1 MKSNLKIA
9 YEVLKEEISQF
20 KKEIIILSTLT
31 IFLALGNGIV
41 PVVAGK
47 FFDSLISHNYS
58 VIYGILLTPL
68 TLLVV
73 WFAIQIITAIIE
85 KKINYS
91 KNALG
96 FWARINYYKSTY
108 DRLINLPMSFH
119 KRIKFGE
126 MHSNVNESG
135 WGIEVALG
143 NIIIGLVPQIL
154 TIVVAF
160 VIIFTINV
168 PLSLLILFSVI
179 IYVFVLYFKSKPLNE
194 LRAKFY
200 NGWGDSFGYGWDTIT
215 NIQAVKHSVAEDFES
230 KNIAERFL
238 KHIINPYAKLFGI
251 QASLELYQR
260 IIILLTQLII
270 FLSSIYLVGNNL
282 MTIGELFAFN
292 AYTALVFGPFTILN
306 KYTQDIQ
313 NAIIKIT
320 ATEKMIG
327 NDYEIYNPVDGVADF
342 EIKGQIE
349 FKNVFF
355 HYNVENPVLNDISF
369 KVEPGQITALVGES
383 GVGKSTLIELLAGY
397 HFPNKGDVFIDG
409 VDIRK
414 MGLKSLRRQI
424 ATVPQEVILFND
436 TIKHNITYG
445 NFDSS
450 DEQIE
455 SASKK
460 AHAYDFIM
468 KFQNKWE
475 QIVGERGV
483 KLSVGQKQRVAIA
496 RAILRNPKIL
506 ILDEPTSALDA
517 GSESII
523 TESLEELMKGKT
535 TFIIAHR
542 LSTVRKADKILVF
555 KDGAIIESGNHSELV
570 KIDGGEY
577 RRLYELQIGL
587 KG

>member
-1 MKSNLKIA
+1 MKENLRIS
-9 YEVLKEEISQF
+9 YRVLKEQILFF
-20 KKEIIILSTLT
+20 KKEMIILSVLT
-31 IFLALGNGIV
+31 IFVSLGNGII
-41 PVVAGK
+41 PIVAGK
-47 FFDSLISHNYS
+47 FFDSLISNPTS
-58 VIYGILLTPL
+58 TVFGILLTPFI
-68 TLLVV
+68 LLGV
-73 WFAIQIITAIIE
+73 WFAIQIITALIE

-91 KNALG
+91 KDAIG
-96 FWARINYYKSTY
+96 FKARVNYASNIY

-119 KRIKFGE
+119 KTTKFGE
-126 MHSNVNESG
+126 ITSNVGESTWSVHLIVG
-135 WGIEVALG
+135 DVMIGVVPQLLT
-143 NIIIGLVPQIL
+143 IIIAFII
-154 TIVVAF
+154 IVKLNAY
-160 VIIFTINV
+160 
-168 PLSLLILFSVI
+168 LSLVIFSSIVIYTFILYRAS
-179 IYVFVLYFKSKPLNE
+179 KSLHEIQSK
-194 LRAKFY
+194 AHD
-200 NGWGDSFGYGWDTIT
+200 GWNNSFGYGWGIIT
-215 NIQAVKHSVAEDFES
+215 NIQAVKHAVTEDFES
-230 KNIAERFL
+230 KNIANKLF
-238 KHIINPYAKLFGI
+238 KHIIEPYSQMFRI
-251 QASLELYQR
+251 QTLLDFCQR
-260 IIILLTQLII
+260 SVIIFTQLII
-270 FLSSIYLVGNNL
+270 FISSIYLVKSGT

-306 KYTQDIQ
+306 MHFKNIQ
-313 NAIIKIT
+313 NGIVKIS
-320 ATEKMIG
+320 ATEKMIS
-327 NDYEIYNPVDGVADF
+327 DSFEIYNPVDEVKNL
-342 EIKGQIE
+342 EIKGGIE
-349 FKNVFF
+349 FKNVSF
-355 HYNVENPVLNDISF
+355 HYNAESPVLKDISF
-369 KVEPGQITALVGES
+369 KIEPGQITALVGES

-397 HFPNKGDVFIDG
+397 HFANSGEVIIDG
-409 VDIRK
+409 VNIK
-414 MGLKSLRRQI
+414 QIGLKVLRRQI
-424 ATVPQEVILFND
+424 ATVPQEVVLFND
-436 TIKHNITYG
+436 TIKHNISYG

-455 SASKK
+455 TASKK

-570 KIDGGEY
+570 KIEGGEY